1 MNISKL
7 EAELIINL
15 ITAHLEEGK
24 ERDLALFELLQRIAY
39 EFPDYENL
47 CDAYISEEQ
56 GNRKISD
63 ENIDMLILQTIIKHY
78 ICDIGLFVM
87 FENMTDN
94 FIVGK
99 SFKEIY
105 EKFLNT
111 VILLEVT
118 KQCVEERGLPSNMI
132 FGILKEVNDEV
143 IKITL
148 FETKKFG
155 IESIYLYEN
164 DIV

>member
-24 ERDLALFELLQRIAY
+24 ERDLTLFELLQRIAN

-63 ENIDMLILQTIIKHY
+63 ENIDML
-78 ICDIGLFVM
+78 
-87 FENMTDN
+87 
-94 FIVGK
+94 
-99 SFKEIY
+99 
-105 EKFLNT
+105 
-111 VILLEVT
+111 
-118 KQCVEERGLPSNMI
+118 
-132 FGILKEVNDEV
+132 
-143 IKITL
+143 
-148 FETKKFG
+148 
-155 IESIYLYEN
+155 
-164 DIV
+164 